1 MKNKQCILAFTS
13 MGALVGA
20 STSAQGQDPKFAH
33 GSGDELAELEK
44 ASEIEWKAGAQA
56 GLILT
61 TGNSRTTTV
70 SAGAK
75 ASRKANKNKV
85 AVEATTAYIRS
96 GIYLAND
103 ADMDGDIGPGEF
115 SRLQQTT
122 AKAWDIK
129 TRYDRFLSDKDA
141 LYLTGVAQAN
151 EPAGKKFVGGG
162 QAGYSRTA
170 YKDDKNELVA
180 ETGYDFSYE
189 KPVVGDGFA
198 NHSLRVFLGYQGKL
212 SEKTGLDTSVEG
224 LFNINEL
231 DTPTGPA
238 KRFED
243 ARINGNLSFTT
254 ELFEDIAFRLGFTA
268 KYDNVPSPF
277 PSFDTPFEAGYV
289 PPADELDTKTE
300 ATLIINFL

>member
-1 MKNKQCILAFTS
+1 MTHKKYILAFT
-13 MGALVGA
+13 GTAALLGA
-20 STSAQGQDPKFAH
+20 SASAQAQDPKFAH
-33 GSGDELAELEK
+33 GTGEELAELEK
-44 ASEIEWKAGAQA
+44 AAEIEWKAGAQA

-85 AVEATTAYIRS
+85 QLEATTAYIRS

-115 SRLQQTT
+115 KRIQQTT
-122 AKAWDIK
+122 AKAWDAK
-129 TRYDRFLSDKDA
+129 ARYDRFLSDNDA
-141 LYLTGVAQAN
+141 LYITGVASAN

-224 LFNINEL
+224 LFNVNEL
-231 DTPTGPA
+231 DTPTGRA

-243 ARINGNLSFTT
+243 ARINGNLAFTT
-254 ELFEDIAFRLGFTA
+254 EVYEDIAFRLGFAA

-277 PSFDTPFEAGYV
+277 PSFDTPFETDYV
-289 PPADELDTKTE
+289 PPADKLDTKTE

>member
-1 MKNKQCILAFTS
+1 MTSKNYLLVTCMCAI
-13 MGALVGA
+13 MGASA
-20 STSAQGQDPKFAH
+20 SARAQDPKFAH
-33 GSGDELAELEK
+33 GSDEDLAALEK
-44 ASEIEWKAGAQA
+44 AKKVEWKAGAQA

-70 SAGAK
+70 SVGAK

-85 AVEATTAYIRS
+85 QVEGTAAYIRS

-115 SRLQQTT
+115 SRIQQTT
-122 AKAWDIK
+122 AKAWDVK
-129 TRYDRFLSDKDA
+129 ARYDRFLSEKDA
-141 LYLTGVAQAN
+141 LYLSGVASAN
-151 EPAGKKFVGGG
+151 EPAGKKFVGGS
-162 QAGYSRTA
+162 QVGYSRTA
-170 YKDDKNELVA
+170 YKDKKHELVA

-198 NHSLRVFLGYQGKL
+198 NHSLRIFVGYQGKF

-224 LFNINEL
+224 LFNVNEL

-243 ARINGNLSFTT
+243 ARINSKLAFTT
-254 ELFEDIAFRLGFTA
+254 VVYEDISFRFGFEM

-277 PSFDTPFEAGYV
+277 PSFATPFEAGYV
-289 PPADELDTKTE
+289 PSADELDTKTE
-300 ATLIINFL
+300 ATLIINLL